1 MKFKHAYTY
10 TQPIKEV
17 AEHVAAGNRMSAP
30 EGCPDGAYQ
39 IMRECWDEDASLR
52 PSFTQIESML
62 ERLSI
67 SVS

>member
-1 MKFKHAYTY
+1 
-10 TQPIKEV
+10 
-17 AEHVAAGNRMSAP
+17 MSAP

-39 IMRECWDEDASLR
+39 IMRKCWGEDASLR